1 MYWHWRDYTWSRQ
14 CPRGRPRRGT
24 RRRWKK
30 ASSGPPS
37 QARLGPRI
45 PDPGRGHA
53 AWVKRVR
60 CMPHKPWNRPSLL
73 HRLYDSHPQAPAAVP
88 GALWWPPVS
97 CGGPW
102 ARQWQGRS
110 STPICNCHGVRFQG
124 CSASGIQSCRPPWFQ
139 SPNVLEFWDEKGS
152 RF

>member
-60 CMPHKPWNRPSLL
+60 CMPHKPWNRPQSFASTLRLAPTSPSSCSRRALVAAGVLRGSLSSSMA
-73 HRLYDSHPQAPAAVP
+73 RTEFHPNLQLSRGAVP
-88 GALWWPPVS
+88 RLQCFRNPKLQASMVS
-97 CGGPW
+97 KP
-102 ARQWQGRS
+102 Q
-110 STPICNCHGVRFQG
+110 RFRILG
-124 CSASGIQSCRPPWFQ
+124 W
-139 SPNVLEFWDEKGS
+139 KG
-152 RF
+152 F